1 MLKYSFLILLALV
14 ACKSQQA
21 ITSAVQEGDD
31 VIYIPEESLNGGETL
46 DGEEYTEERLLE
58 EIEVTAPRGFT
69 LPKYNPAATQ
79 EWDLL
84 RTELDLRFD
93 WINEH
98 VLARAILTLKP
109 YFYPQQFLML
119 DAKGMEIQSITD
131 GSGQDLTYQYNG
143 LKIDIDMNQLMTRDQ
158 EVELVIDYVAKP
170 SEGPIGGSAAITS
183 DKGLFFINPR
193 GEEGDKPQQIWTQ
206 GETENNSRWFPT
218 IDKPNERMTQK
229 ISLTVEDRFITLSNG
244 TKVRSV
250 KNPNGMRTDHW
261 EMNDPHAPYL
271 AMIAV
276 GEFAV
281 VKDKWNDVELEYIVE
296 KDYEPYAKQ
305 IFDHTPDML
314 EFFSEILNFPYPW
327 DKYSQIITR
336 DYVSGAMENTTAVI
350 FGDFIQKTDRELI
363 DDDNDYIVAHEMFHH
378 WFGDLVTVESWANLT
393 LQEGFANYSE
403 YLWKE
408 YKEGRDVADHHRKT
422 ELEGY
427 LGSVMQGGTHPLIHF
442 GYTDKEDMFDGHSY
456 NKGGLVLHMLRKQ
469 IGDEA
474 FYAGLNKYLKDNQYT
489 AVEVDELRMAFEDI
503 TGIDLNWFFD
513 QWFHEAGHPDLLL
526 TYEYDVDSKS
536 ILLNVIQQQDPEN
549 NAAIFILP
557 VTMSVYNEAGVETRF
572 DITLNKREQEV
583 RLEYDGLPGLVVF
596 DTEDKLLYTK
606 TETKTKEEYENQ
618 YKWNKT
624 YRHRFE
630 AIEKIKN
637 QRSANA
643 TLELALKDP
652 HYTIRDIAVNKI
664 RLKDRPDLVTL
675 VQEMITQDPHS
686 KVRGA
691 AIKKIQKVSGIEM
704 QPIIEQV
711 MDKEQSYK
719 VIGHALSALRKEDN
733 DAALKMAIELKSLD
747 LDQLTTSIGDILSET
762 GDASHL
768 PFFEEKLRTIS
779 TFSVFGFYDQYID
792 LLKTQT
798 ANRQLE
804 GAKKLQKI
812 SLDPA
817 QDMFY
822 KFAATNAI
830 NTLKQGLMSIGNTSD
845 AVTLGEMI
853 EAIKSVETNEILLQ
867 RYISY

>member
-1 MLKYSFLILLALV
+1 MLKYSFLILLAFV
-14 ACKSQQA
+14 ACKSQQV
-21 ITSAVQEGDD
+21 IDPKGIENEDY
-31 VIYIPEESLNGGETL
+31 IYIPEESQIDSDLAE
-46 DGEEYTEERLLE
+46 DDDYTEERLLE
-58 EIEVTAPRGFT
+58 EIEVTAPRGFAI
-69 LPKYNPAATQ
+69 PKYNAAATQ

-84 RTELDLRFD
+84 KTELDLRFD

-98 VLARAILTLKP
+98 VLGRAILTLKP

-131 GSGQDLTYQYNG
+131 GSGQDLTFQYNG
-143 LKIDIDMNQLMTRDQ
+143 LKIDIDVNQMFTRDQ
-158 EVELVIDYVAKP
+158 EIELVIDYVAKP

-206 GETENNSRWFPT
+206 GETENSSRWFPT
-218 IDKPNERMTQK
+218 IDKPNERMLQK

-250 KNPNGMRTDHW
+250 KTPDGKRTDHW

-281 VKDKWNDVELEYIVE
+281 VKDKWKDIELEYIVE
-296 KDYEPYAKQ
+296 KEYEPYAKQ
-305 IFDHTPDML
+305 IFKHTPEML
-314 EFFSEILNFPYPW
+314 DFFSDILDYPYPW

-408 YKEGRDVADHHRKT
+408 YKDGRDAADHHRKT

-427 LGSVMQGGTHPLIHF
+427 LGSAMQGGTHPLIHF
-442 GYTDKEDMFDGHSY
+442 GYDDKEDMFDGHSY

-489 AVEVDELRMAFEDI
+489 AVEVDELRMAFEDV

-513 QWFHEAGHPDLLL
+513 QWFHESGHPELML

-536 ILLNVIQQQDPEN
+536 IIINAEQQQDPEN
-549 NAAIFILP
+549 NAPIFILP
-557 VTMSVYNEAGVETRF
+557 VTVSVYDESGKETQF
-572 DITLNKREQEV
+572 DITLNKREQEIS
-583 RLEYDGLPGLVVF
+583 LKYEALPGLIVF
-596 DTEDKLLYTK
+596 DTDDRLLYTK
-606 TETKTKEEYENQ
+606 TENKPTEEYENQ

-630 AIEKIKN
+630 AIENIKN
-637 QRSANA
+637 QRAANP
-643 TLELALKDP
+643 TLELALDDP
-652 HYTIRDIAVNKI
+652 HYSIRDIAVNKI
-664 RLKDRPDLVTL
+664 RLKDRPDLVSKI
-675 VQEMITQDPHS
+675 QEMITQDPHS
-686 KVRGA
+686 QVRGS
-691 AIKKIQKVSGIEM
+691 AIKKLQKVSGIEM
-704 QPIIEQV
+704 EPIINQV
-711 MDKEQSYK
+711 IEKEQSYK
-719 VIGHALSALRKEDN
+719 VIGQALSALRKEN
-733 DAALKMAIELKSLD
+733 KEAALQTAIKLKTLDSDQLAASIGEILAETGEAEHLSFFEDRLTTISMYSVFNFYDKYVDILELQNETVQFEGAQKLKS
-747 LDQLTTSIGDILSET
+747 
-762 GDASHL
+762 
-768 PFFEEKLRTIS
+768 IS
-779 TFSVFGFYDQYID
+779 M
-792 LLKTQT
+792 
-798 ANRQLE
+798 
-804 GAKKLQKI
+804 
-812 SLDPA
+812 DPTKN
-817 QDMFY
+817 MMY
-822 KFAATNAI
+822 KFSATNAI
-830 NTLKQGLMSIGNTSD
+830 NNLKQGMMSSGNTSA
-845 AVTLGEMI
+845 AVVLGEMI
-853 EAIKSVETNEILLQ
+853 DDIKAVETNEILQQ
-867 RYISY
+867 RYSTY